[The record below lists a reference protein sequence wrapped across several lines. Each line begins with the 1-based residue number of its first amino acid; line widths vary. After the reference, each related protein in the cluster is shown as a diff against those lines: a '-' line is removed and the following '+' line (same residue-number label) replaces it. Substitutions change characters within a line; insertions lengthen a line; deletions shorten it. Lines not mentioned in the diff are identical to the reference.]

1 MNNLSDGVKDGF
13 VLFYLKNQKLN
24 SVLITQEQ
32 ADILDMMLN
41 VVFGDEVVR
50 ISPSNDVK
58 RYLTWHILKDK
69 ISVLCVHGI
78 KPLWGV

>member
-24 SVLITQEQ
+24 SVLITQGQ

-41 VVFGDEVVR
+41 VVFWDEVVR
-50 ISPSNDVK
+50 ISPSNDVE
-58 RYLTWHILKDK
+58 RYLA
-69 ISVLCVHGI
+69 
-78 KPLWGV
+78 

>member
-1 MNNLSDGVKDGF
+1 MVNGKNFGMKSKKKVRVNMNNLSDGIKDEF

-58 RYLTWHILKDK
+58 RYLT
-69 ISVLCVHGI
+69 
-78 KPLWGV
+78 

>member
-1 MNNLSDGVKDGF
+1 MDNLSDGIKDGF

-58 RYLTWHILKDK
+58 RYL
-69 ISVLCVHGI
+69 V
-78 KPLWGV
+78 

>member
-50 ISPSNDVK
+50 ISPSNDVR
-58 RYLTWHILKDK
+58 RYLA
-69 ISVLCVHGI
+69 
-78 KPLWGV
+78 

>member
-50 ISPSNDVK
+50 ISPSNDVE
-58 RYLTWHILKDK
+58 RYLA
-69 ISVLCVHGI
+69 
-78 KPLWGV
+78 

>member
-58 RYLTWHILKDK
+58 RYLA
-69 ISVLCVHGI
+69 
-78 KPLWGV
+78 

>member
-1 MNNLSDGVKDGF
+1 MDNLSDGIKDGF

-32 ADILDMMLN
+32 SDILDMMLN

-58 RYLTWHILKDK
+58 RYL
-69 ISVLCVHGI
+69 V
-78 KPLWGV
+78 

>member
-1 MNNLSDGVKDGF
+1 MNNLSDGIKDGF

-50 ISPSNDVK
+50 ISPSNDVE
-58 RYLTWHILKDK
+58 RYLA
-69 ISVLCVHGI
+69 
-78 KPLWGV
+78 

>member
-1 MNNLSDGVKDGF
+1 MNNLSDGIKDEF

-58 RYLTWHILKDK
+58 RYLT
-69 ISVLCVHGI
+69 
-78 KPLWGV
+78 

>member
-24 SVLITQEQ
+24 SVLITQGQ

-58 RYLTWHILKDK
+58 RYLT
-69 ISVLCVHGI
+69 
-78 KPLWGV
+78 